1 MRTGLW
7 DAPSADGKV
16 QGTVSIPG
24 SKSITNRAFV
34 LAALSGSP
42 STITRPLLARD
53 TDLMLAAIWALGVGV
68 QHTED
73 KVTITPAALRGPAA
87 VDCGLAG
94 TVMRFVP
101 PMASLAIGPISFAG
115 DRAARNRPLTQT
127 VRSLRQ
133 LGVNIVGDAQG
144 TLPFSILG
152 EGKVPGGTVTIDA
165 SESSQFVSGLL
176 LSAAR
181 YDDGALIKHQG
192 AVLPSFPH
200 IEMTLQM
207 IRAAGVEVE
216 VVDADPTNASWHVR
230 PGPIEQ
236 GDVSIEP
243 DLSNAAVF
251 LAAAMVTCGSV
262 TIAGWPT
269 RTTQPGDQI
278 REVFELMG
286 GHCDLGPKGLTLSG
300 AGVIRGIDIDLRAIG
315 ELTPTIAAVAL
326 FATGPSALRGIGHLR
341 GHETDRLAALV
352 NEIERLGGKAH
363 ASPDSLIIEPTAL
376 QAADLGSY
384 QDHRMATF
392 GAIVGLVVPGV
403 RVENIATTGKTMPAF
418 VEQWTDLVLP
428 QVGRKPE

>member
-1 MRTGLW
+1 METGLW
-7 DAPSADGKV
+7 DAPSADGGV

-68 QHTED
+68 QHTGNT
-73 KVTITPAALRGPAA
+73 VTITPATLRGPAA
-87 VDCGLAG
+87 IDCGLAG

-101 PMASLAIGPISFAG
+101 PMASLAIGPISFTG

-127 VRSLRQ
+127 IDSLRQ
-133 LGVNIVGDAQG
+133 LGVNIVGDAMG

-152 EGKVPGGTVTIDA
+152 EGKVRGGAVTMDA
-165 SESSQFVSGLL
+165 SGSSQFVSGLL

-181 YDDGALIKHQG
+181 FDDGALITHQG
-192 AVLPSFPH
+192 PALPSLPH

-207 IRAAGVEVE
+207 IRAAGVDVE
-216 VVDADPTNASWHVR
+216 AVHVDPTNASWQVR

-236 GDVSIEP
+236 GDIRIEP
-243 DLSNAAVF
+243 DLSNATVF
-251 LAAAMVTCGSV
+251 LAAAMVTGGSV

-269 RTTQPGDQI
+269 QTTQPGDQI

-286 GHCDLGPKGLTLSG
+286 GHCDLEPEGLTLSG
-300 AGVIRGIDIDLRAIG
+300 VGVIHGIDIDLRAIG

-326 FATGPSALRGIGHLR
+326 FAAGPSALRGIGHLR

-363 ASPDSLIIEPTAL
+363 ETQDGLIIEPTSL
-376 QAADLGSY
+376 HAADLRSY

-403 RVENIATTGKTMPAF
+403 RVENIETTSKTMPAF
-418 VEQWTDLVLP
+418 VEQWTDLVIP
-428 QVGRKPE
+428 QVGRNPE